1 MAAHDKG
8 RWHPPLKAP
17 AVEIVDLLS
26 DSDSTDTPLRTSEHN
41 TKLDAYSTISRA
53 QKTAD
58 DDAQWHAPLQAS
70 TIEFDHSFSRDIS
83 KEVSEGLAN
92 DDDAKA
98 RDASSEGSDGDEDSQ
113 WSLYEDALGGDEDE
127 DSLHSSTNTSV
138 LHNRLHC

>member
-58 DDAQWHAPLQAS
+58 DDAQWDAPLQAS

-92 DDDAKA
+92 DDDGKA